1 MSGHRWIMDSDNF
14 IGAGRK
20 AKQGE
25 PLDYQMRLSA
35 QEMVFLKYARKNHLD
50 YSKLMSAK

>member
-35 QEMVFLKYARKNHLD
+35 QEMVFLN
-50 YSKLMSAK
+50 